1 MRNFS
6 WPFVLLLFV
15 GLLCGCTG
23 DHEVSFHPPSAG
35 GNAGRGAQ
43 LIDQYECGR
52 CHTIPGIHDARGV
65 FGPPL
70 NAMSRRTYIAGQIPN
85 NPNNLVQWI
94 LAPTSMKPK
103 TAMPAMG
110 LSENQARDVAA
121 YLETLQ

>member
-1 MRNFS
+1 MGNSIR
-6 WPFVLLLFV
+6 PFALLLFV

-23 DHEVSFHPPSAG
+23 DHEVSFQPPTTG
-35 GNAGRGAQ
+35 GNANRGAQ

-52 CHTIPGIHDARGV
+52 CHTIPGVHDAKGV

-85 NPNNLVQWI
+85 NPYNLVQWI
-94 LAPTSMKPK
+94 LSPTSMKPK
-103 TAMPAMG
+103 TAMPDMG
-110 LSENQARDVAA
+110 LSEKQARDVAA